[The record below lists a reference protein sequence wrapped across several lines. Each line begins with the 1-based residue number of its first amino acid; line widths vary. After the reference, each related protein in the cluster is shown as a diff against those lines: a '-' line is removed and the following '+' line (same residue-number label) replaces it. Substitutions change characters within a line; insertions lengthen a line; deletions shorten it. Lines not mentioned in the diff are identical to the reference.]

1 MKIRKRIAM
10 LISMLLII
18 STLGCSSPKDIL
30 SFIISGKKT
39 NNDTNETAQKVESV
53 NKDAVF
59 KEVEQIK
66 LDDTDYI
73 SSMIFSNGRYYVTSY
88 SYDYVQAD
96 DEETK
101 TETENESDSG
111 DLESKTIVNIKVRSF
126 TDASDMNE
134 VMIKSEGINKYYRD
148 DFMGVD
154 KDGNLYFLTNIN
166 SDDGS
171 INSFSFE
178 KYDSQ
183 GKQIKSSEISLEK
196 NDDWINR
203 VCMDHE
209 GNLFVSKSKTIDIY
223 NLDFNPIGQYKL
235 PDENTNVDS
244 MVVGDSGKII
254 FVTNKWENDK
264 STYAA
269 YNLDKSGNAT
279 PLDCSSLIGDKTLLN
294 SAGYEYIYRQNG
306 SVFAFN
312 DGDTSVTEIVNFYDS
327 DINPNN
333 LGELIFSGKESFIT
347 YDSGNAAILRFNKVP
362 KDQVADKKII
372 TLGCVE
378 TPYAISKDIIDY
390 NKKSGEYRIKILDY
404 SIYDNPDDIY
414 AGTKRFN
421 MDLASGNVPDIIIS
435 GNNEVNN
442 LIKKG
447 VFTDLSVLMEKKND
461 IKKEDLVYSAQHAFA
476 KDDKLYC
483 VFPAFTVSCA
493 VIKKKNYKENMTI
506 DDIIE
511 WEKKT
516 GNKALR
522 GYMTNETVLM
532 SLLNNSMDAFIDQE
546 TGKCSFNSDEFIKLL
561 DYANS
566 YPKEIS
572 YDYYNDYSIHEQDFR
587 NDKTL
592 FDFQYLDNFRSFNY
606 EMQSTFGEETMLFN
620 IPVKNSKGVSITPQF
635 IIGISEKSGNK
646 DEAWNFINGLLQSEK
661 YNSETTDYYGFP
673 ALQSAFDKIKE
684 ESTQKAFYYD
694 ENKQK
699 QYYEEYYWIGD
710 DSFEI
715 QPLTKE
721 KVEELSEYV
730 VHAERIAT
738 WDEDLNNI
746 ISEETQPLFLG
757 QKNSK
762 EVADI
767 IQSRVQIYINEKQ

>member
-39 NNDTNETAQKVESV
+39 NNDTNETTQKVESV

-73 SSMIFSNGRYYVTSY
+73 SYMTFANGRYYATSY
-88 SYDYVQAD
+88 SYDYVQAA
-96 DEETK
+96 DEDTV
-101 TETENESDSG
+101 TEKENDSESG
-111 DLESKTIVNIKVRSF
+111 DSESKTIIYIKVRSF
-126 TDASDMNE
+126 TDASDMKE
-134 VMIKSEGINKYYRD
+134 IVIKSEGVNKYYRD

-154 KDGNLYFLTNIN
+154 KTGNLYFLSNIN

-171 INSFSFE
+171 DNSFSFE

-264 STYAA
+264 ADYAA
-269 YNLDKSGNAT
+269 YNLDKSGKAT
-279 PLDCSSLIGDKTLLN
+279 PLECSSLISDKTLLN
-294 SAGYEYIYRQNG
+294 GVGYEYIYRQTG
-306 SVFAFN
+306 AVFAFN
-312 DGDTSVTEIVNFYDS
+312 DGDENATEIVNFYDS

-333 LGELIFSGKESFIT
+333 LGEIIFSGKESFIT
-347 YDSGNAAILRFNKVP
+347 YDSGNAVILRFNKVP

-378 TPYAISKDIIDY
+378 TPYAISKDIVDY
-390 NKKSGEYRIKILDY
+390 NKNNREYRIKILDY
-404 SIYDNPDDIY
+404 SIYNNADDVF
-414 AGTKRFN
+414 AGNKRFS
-421 MDLASGNVPDIIIS
+421 MDLASGNAPDIIIS

-447 VFTDLSVLMEKKND
+447 VFTDLSVLMEKKNG
-461 IKKEDLVYSAQHAFA
+461 IKKEDLVYCAQHAFA

-483 VFPAFTVSCA
+483 VFPSFTVSCA
-493 VIKKKNYKENMTI
+493 VIKKKNYKENMSI

-522 GYMTNETVLM
+522 GYMTKETVLM
-532 SLLNNSMDAFIDQE
+532 SLLNNCMDAFIDQE
-546 TGKCSFNSDEFIKLL
+546 TGKCSFDSDEFIKLL

-572 YDYYNDYSIHEQDFR
+572 DDYYDDNGLHERDFR
-587 NDKTL
+587 NDNTL
-592 FDFQYLDNFRSFNY
+592 LDFQYLDNFRSFNY
-606 EMQSTFGEETMLFN
+606 EMNSTFGEETVLIN

-646 DEAWNFINGLLQSEK
+646 DEAWDFINSLLQSEK
-661 YNSETTDYYGFP
+661 YDSNTTNYYGFP
-673 ALQSAFDKIKE
+673 ALQSQFDKIKE
-684 ESTQKAFYYD
+684 ESTQKPYYFD
-694 ENKQK
+694 ENNQK

-710 DSFEI
+710 NQVEI
-715 QPLTKE
+715 QPLAKE
-721 KVEELSEYV
+721 KVNELSEYI
-730 VHAERIAT
+730 VHADRIAT
-738 WDEDLNNI
+738 WDVDLNNI
-746 ISEETQPLFLG
+746 ITEETQPLFLG
-757 QKNSK
+757 QKTSK

-767 IQSRVQIYINEKQ
+767 IQSRVQIYMNEKQ